1 MENHDVSVSVLLT
14 RWRSGETE
22 ALNSL
27 TPLIYE
33 NLRQI
38 AKRYMAGEGKD
49 HTLSA
54 TALVHEAYIRLL
66 GADVP
71 WQDKAHFLAV
81 AAREMR
87 RVLVDHARSSNR
99 QKRGGEWRRVTLQDF
114 DKASEQ
120 ATFDV
125 IAIEE
130 ALGRLGA
137 FDERKAQVVDLIIFG
152 GLTATEAA
160 EVLGI
165 SEVTVRREWRMAK
178 AWLGHELATHQT
190 PSDGGGGADSGLD

>member
-38 AKRYMAGEGKD
+38 AKRYMVGEGKD

-99 QKRGGEWRRVTLQDF
+99 QKRGGEWRRV
-114 DKASEQ
+114 
-120 ATFDV
+120 
-125 IAIEE
+125 
-130 ALGRLGA
+130 
-137 FDERKAQVVDLIIFG
+137 
-152 GLTATEAA
+152 
-160 EVLGI
+160 
-165 SEVTVRREWRMAK
+165 
-178 AWLGHELATHQT
+178 
-190 PSDGGGGADSGLD
+190 